1 MAGLCLAD
9 PLVDR
14 FCLLRCICNSMGNGC
29 SGRYE
34 TFMTNR
40 QWCWNDA
47 FKFARWQHCAVELW
61 ARFAMHSTTCEEVFT
76 KCMRLHYLYS
86 LLSIGGLW
94 RQTVGDD
101 CSEFHPSIFF
111 SFGVHLLLPPSP
123 TTWRRRGPRNSGELG
138 PDPQNYNFSRA
149 NKSAAVAARLSICLG
164 LTDISVLYPC
174 DYFGGGPIF
183 VPSHI
188 RRGTDRGLRWTTDC
202 SPNFLRSPKTGAQ
215 KWVQGAF
222 FFEVWRSIARY
233 PCMRRGL

>member
-1 MAGLCLAD
+1 MADLCLAD

-14 FCLLRCICNSMGNGC
+14 FCWLRCICNSMGNGC

-101 CSEFHPSIFF
+101 CSEFHPLIFF
-111 SFGVHLLLPPSP
+111 FVRCTFVASAVPYHLAPTGSQKFRGAGARPPK
-123 TTWRRRGPRNSGELG
+123 L
-138 PDPQNYNFSRA
+138 Q
-149 NKSAAVAARLSICLG
+149 
-164 LTDISVLYPC
+164 
-174 DYFGGGPIF
+174 
-183 VPSHI
+183 
-188 RRGTDRGLRWTTDC
+188 
-202 SPNFLRSPKTGAQ
+202 
-215 KWVQGAF
+215 
-222 FFEVWRSIARY
+222 FFE
-233 PCMRRGL
+233 G